1 MLKLK
6 ALLSKILSW
15 AGLQYDWS
23 YFNVTNTTD
32 TWVPV
37 TSADKVYHRVIPR
50 DIMTVRQVTTT
61 VNKTGGVS
69 ANIVAPTVS
78 GFTFVCWL
86 QPATS
91 GWVGAPYVENPM
103 NSTSRVWQFNNTMFT
118 SGAGNV
124 VVTALYKANF

>member
-1 MLKLK
+1 MLAQKL
-6 ALLSKILSW
+6 LQILV
-15 AGLQYDWS
+15 GLISDYG
-23 YFNVTNTTD
+23 TNNASATC
-32 TWVPV
+32 VPV
-37 TSADKVYHRVIPR
+37 SSGTWPDIRFQHRVIPR

-69 ANIVAPTVS
+69 ANITAPTVS

-86 QPATS
+86 QPATT

-124 VVTALYKANF
+124 TVTALYKANF